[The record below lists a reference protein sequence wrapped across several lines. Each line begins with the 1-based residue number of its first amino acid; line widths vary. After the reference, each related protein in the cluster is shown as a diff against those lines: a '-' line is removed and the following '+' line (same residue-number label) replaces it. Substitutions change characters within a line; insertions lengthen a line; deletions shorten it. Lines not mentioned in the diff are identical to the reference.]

1 MTTYDVNPRLR
12 AAIKLRHMV
21 DAISENWQQMI
32 GVSDQVQKMLDDATS
47 FMNAYG
53 TEIAKNTFGE
63 NISMTNKNIEGV
75 RQLLKEVL
83 EALRDNQPIDLKI
96 NWNSFQTFLESVEQ
110 DFSAYERLPENGF
123 MEGNY
128 EDWANIWKVLKSN
141 LLVIRGLSEAAY
153 LRAKMVVEFS
163 NEELDSLTQSI
174 IKHIPR
180 GFSLVEADKYE
191 KEYIEA
197 MDMIE
202 VESNKKDNLWD
213 RLLNLL
219 AGAIPFKQTPAE
231 RVMMQR
237 WLDGEKGELL

>member
-1 MTTYDVNPRLR
+1 MTTYNVNPKLR

-21 DAISENWQQMI
+21 DAISENWQQML
-32 GVSDQVQKMLDDATS
+32 GVSDQVQGMLDDAMV

-53 TEIAKNTFGE
+53 NEKAKAAFSE
-63 NISMTNKNIEGV
+63 NITLTNKNIEGV
-75 RQLLKEVL
+75 HKILKEVL
-83 EALRDNQPIDLKI
+83 EALSNNQPIDLKV
-96 NWNSFQTFLESVEQ
+96 NWDKFQDFLKSVEQ
-110 DFSAYERLPENGF
+110 DFTVFETLPENSF

-128 EDWANIWKVLKSN
+128 KDWTNIWKVLKSN

-174 IKHIPR
+174 VKHIPR

-197 MDMIE
+197 MEMIKE
-202 VESNKKDNLWD
+202 ESNKKDNLWD
-213 RLLNLL
+213 RFLNLL
-219 AGAIPFKQTPAE
+219 AGAIPFEQTPAE

-237 WLDGEKGELL
+237 WLDGEKGELM